1 MGSADDCT
9 GIKVAANPGG
19 TWLTKFLNT
28 CWLGATQHGM
38 LLHGGSRTYPFQELG
53 LDTFRN
59 DAVRNHSIGLAPRTG
74 GHAGRCLNRRLSTCR
89 VDRHDPLTVRVWTE
103 HAAWARLGRIRLS
116 ILTMFPGMPGM
127 PGGPGAPGG
136 GAFDFAA
143 LQQALN
149 VRAWTDFHA
158 RVHWVQIRWTQL
170 NPMRIL

>member
-1 MGSADDCT
+1 
-9 GIKVAANPGG
+9 
-19 TWLTKFLNT
+19 
-28 CWLGATQHGM
+28 M

-127 PGGPGAPGG
+127 PGEAGGIGGAEGGAGAPPAGGPTGG
-136 GAFDFAA
+136 G
-143 LQQALN
+143 QG
-149 VRAWTDFHA
+149 VGSPG
-158 RVHWVQIRWTQL
+158 QI
-170 NPMRIL
+170 